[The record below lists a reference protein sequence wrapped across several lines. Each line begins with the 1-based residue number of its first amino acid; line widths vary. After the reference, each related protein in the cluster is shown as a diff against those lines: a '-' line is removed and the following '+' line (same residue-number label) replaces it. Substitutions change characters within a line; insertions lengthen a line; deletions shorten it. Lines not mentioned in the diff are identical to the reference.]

1 MQIEGGRVALHRN
14 AFTRHLSHTQVGER
28 FWVVGLEEKPVAR
41 DHNPRSEEGASPKSV
56 MTRPLKS
63 LRLASSLS
71 ICHRWTVKMD
81 EGRQEQLEGRIQED
95 EAPFDVKETVKAIP
109 G

>member
-1 MQIEGGRVALHRN
+1 MQVEGGRVVLHRN
-14 AFTRHLSHTQVGER
+14 AFTRSFWHLSHTQVGDR

-63 LRLASSLS
+63 LHLASSLS
-71 ICHRWTVKMD
+71 ICHRWTMKMD
-81 EGRQEQLEGRIQED
+81 EGRESLAGTVGGKDTGR
-95 EAPFDVKETVKAIP
+95 
-109 G
+109 